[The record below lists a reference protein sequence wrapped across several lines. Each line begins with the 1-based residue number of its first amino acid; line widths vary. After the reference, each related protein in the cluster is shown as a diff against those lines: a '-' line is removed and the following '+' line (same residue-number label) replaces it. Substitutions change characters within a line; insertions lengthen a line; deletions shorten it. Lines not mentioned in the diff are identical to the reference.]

1 MKKIFTLV
9 MLSLFALLGAK
20 AVEFDANTKYRFVC
34 NYYSSGSLVLG
45 SQHGQTAYVWYDTG
59 NTLHEDSWWYIQKAG
74 AGYRIK
80 NAKTGEYLSY
90 TTNRIDGVCKGI
102 ELTTAANGKNVQWTI
117 NQSGEYFY
125 IASASNPSQ
134 WFNLRV
140 YDGTNLL
147 GTYDE
152 NTMGYNELFSIIDET
167 GKDLGGGASSGG
179 GSGDNGNTGTLANG
193 AVWENTGLAAPVVYT
208 TDRSN
213 PVLYYIKN
221 VRSGMLAYVNGYSL
235 YETTNENE
243 ASQFYFVQANS
254 GVNIY
259 TSDGY
264 YVAVE
269 DYYMM
274 QDMPIGVQYGS
285 TSVGQNN
292 WQIGY
297 YNDYETNCSGY
308 TIGKAGSTSTLLE
321 NYWNDYDKNT
331 YHFLGYYS
339 VDGGSTFVFASSDD
353 RHKDYLTEKGITIGG
368 GGSGGGGG
376 GGQTGGKNALSDYL
390 ATLLFNGK
398 ELPYD
403 AAGSQYLVPLSAT
416 LRGGDDATIAVSATW
431 QSAYASGYSL
441 RVANQT
447 PDAETG
453 SVTIPAVSCE
463 EPYKIAVV
471 EDASGNEVAQA
482 TLQFTFLPVVEINV
496 ESTNRDYY
504 ITGTLRVTDP
514 DIAVYDSAII
524 AAFKY
529 RGASAMN
536 YPKKSYAI
544 KLRDADGNSVD
555 RKFFNLRND
564 NNWILDAM
572 AIDGACMRNRVSTDL
587 WNDFATAP
595 YHKTLE
601 NKARTGTRGRFVE
614 VLLNGNY
621 HGLYCMTEKMDRKQ
635 LKLMKYAP
643 KTDTTEEQIHGS
655 LYKSTDWTYETFMG
669 HEQNSSYYPGTAP
682 AAYDNSARRETW
694 RGYEIKYPDYETE
707 PIDWAPLWNA
717 INFVATSSQ
726 DDFDNN
732 FGKYFDRPVVDD
744 YFLFI
749 ELMLAS
755 DNHGKNMFFFNYDQ
769 AGATNAQKIGI
780 APWDMDGTW
789 GGYWD
794 GSRDYVSD
802 PTRDFV
808 SFIWA
813 TEHGIITFYDKL
825 AKSSYLRWSDVL
837 KERYAQIR
845 PQWFNPANLA
855 KRFTDYA
862 ELFAESGADLRE
874 QGKWGVLHNDIQG
887 DVAYI
892 TNWITRRVAMLD
904 DKYGYDPWT
913 GITDL
918 TQRDTRI
925 GISGGRG
932 EIYISSDAAGIPVAI
947 YTAAG
952 RLVRQVQTTGY
963 VTSVTG
969 LQPGIYVAAGKK
981 VVVK

>member
-297 YNDYETNCSGY
+297 YNDYETNYSGY
-308 TIGKAGSTSTLLE
+308 TIG
-321 NYWNDYDKNT
+321 
-331 YHFLGYYS
+331 
-339 VDGGSTFVFASSDD
+339 
-353 RHKDYLTEKGITIGG
+353 
-368 GGSGGGGG
+368 
-376 GGQTGGKNALSDYL
+376 
-390 ATLLFNGK
+390 
-398 ELPYD
+398 
-403 AAGSQYLVPLSAT
+403 
-416 LRGGDDATIAVSATW
+416 
-431 QSAYASGYSL
+431 
-441 RVANQT
+441 
-447 PDAETG
+447 
-453 SVTIPAVSCE
+453 
-463 EPYKIAVV
+463 
-471 EDASGNEVAQA
+471 
-482 TLQFTFLPVVEINV
+482 
-496 ESTNRDYY
+496 
-504 ITGTLRVTDP
+504 
-514 DIAVYDSAII
+514 
-524 AAFKY
+524 
-529 RGASAMN
+529 
-536 YPKKSYAI
+536 
-544 KLRDADGNSVD
+544 
-555 RKFFNLRND
+555 
-564 NNWILDAM
+564 
-572 AIDGACMRNRVSTDL
+572 
-587 WNDFATAP
+587 
-595 YHKTLE
+595 
-601 NKARTGTRGRFVE
+601 
-614 VLLNGNY
+614 
-621 HGLYCMTEKMDRKQ
+621 
-635 LKLMKYAP
+635 
-643 KTDTTEEQIHGS
+643 
-655 LYKSTDWTYETFMG
+655 
-669 HEQNSSYYPGTAP
+669 
-682 AAYDNSARRETW
+682 
-694 RGYEIKYPDYETE
+694 
-707 PIDWAPLWNA
+707 
-717 INFVATSSQ
+717 
-726 DDFDNN
+726 
-732 FGKYFDRPVVDD
+732 
-744 YFLFI
+744 
-749 ELMLAS
+749 
-755 DNHGKNMFFFNYDQ
+755 
-769 AGATNAQKIGI
+769 
-780 APWDMDGTW
+780 
-789 GGYWD
+789 
-794 GSRDYVSD
+794 
-802 PTRDFV
+802 
-808 SFIWA
+808 
-813 TEHGIITFYDKL
+813 
-825 AKSSYLRWSDVL
+825 
-837 KERYAQIR
+837 
-845 PQWFNPANLA
+845 
-855 KRFTDYA
+855 
-862 ELFAESGADLRE
+862 
-874 QGKWGVLHNDIQG
+874 
-887 DVAYI
+887 
-892 TNWITRRVAMLD
+892 
-904 DKYGYDPWT
+904 
-913 GITDL
+913 
-918 TQRDTRI
+918 
-925 GISGGRG
+925 
-932 EIYISSDAAGIPVAI
+932 
-947 YTAAG
+947 
-952 RLVRQVQTTGY
+952 
-963 VTSVTG
+963 
-969 LQPGIYVAAGKK
+969 
-981 VVVK
+981 